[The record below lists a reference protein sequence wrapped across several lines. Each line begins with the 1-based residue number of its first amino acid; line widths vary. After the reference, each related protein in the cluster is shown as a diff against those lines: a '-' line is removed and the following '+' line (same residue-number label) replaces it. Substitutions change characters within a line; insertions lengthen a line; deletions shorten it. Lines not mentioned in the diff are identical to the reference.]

1 MNILQYKSKIINNKA
16 LTDLESS
23 YINKFE
29 FDTLYNLKVIATSM
43 LGYKHTEEAR
53 KKMIEFFKD
62 KNNHPMFGKNIL
74 KKLFF

>member
-1 MNILQYKSKIINNKA
+1 
-16 LTDLESS
+16 
-23 YINKFE
+23 
-29 FDTLYNLKVIATSM
+29 M